1 MSASTAV
8 MDGNTAAAHIAY
20 RVNEVCAIFPITP
33 SSTMA
38 ELADAWAARGIK
50 NIWGQVPIVQAMQS
64 EGGAAGAVHGALQSG
79 ALTTTFT
86 ASQGFLLMLPN
97 MYKIAGE
104 LSCCVFH
111 VAARALATQAL
122 SIFGDHSDV
131 MSARMTGFAMLAAA
145 SVQEAHDLA
154 LVAQMATLE
163 ARVPVVF
170 FFDGFR
176 TSHEENKIAIIPDE
190 QIRAAIDDDLVRA
203 HRARALTPERPV
215 LRGTAHNPDT
225 FFQAR
230 EAANPYYARVPEIV
244 QRAMDRVAALTGRPY
259 RLFRYT
265 GHPEAERVLIVIGS
279 AFEVLDETAA
289 WLNAHGEKVGVVHVA
304 LYRPWDA
311 ERFRAVLPSTVKKI
325 AVLDRTKE
333 VGAPGEPLYLD
344 VLTTFAEALAA
355 GRIKAMPVIVGGRYG
370 LSSKDF
376 DPGMAKAVFDEL
388 KKPQPKHGFTVGI
401 NDDVSHTSL
410 TVDAHFDIEPPE
422 VVRALFFG
430 LGADGTVGANKNSTK
445 ILASDPN
452 RHAQGYFVYD
462 SKKSGSYT
470 ISHLRFGPKPIRAP
484 YLLKSASFV
493 GIHKFDFLHKLDT
506 LAAAAPGAT
515 VLINSP
521 YAPDKVWN
529 ELPREA
535 QQQII
540 DKQLKLHVIDAS
552 SVASGLGLGS
562 RVNTIL
568 QTCFFALSGVMARDK
583 AIEAIKRE
591 TERSY
596 SRKGKDIVQKN
607 FAAIDS
613 ALANLHEVDTTGR
626 TVGQR
631 LRLTLVPDSAP
642 EFVRNV
648 IAPILALRGDT
659 LPVSAFP
666 VDGTYPTGT
675 SRYEKR
681 NIADEVPVWEP
692 DLCIQCGQCAIVCPH
707 SVIRA
712 KFYDESRLAGAPSAF
727 KAVPINA
734 RGYPDS
740 RFTLQVYVEDC
751 TGCGVCV
758 ENCPAHSPTD
768 VAVKAINM
776 RDRLQ
781 HLEAGR
787 ESIGFFETL
796 PWADRTRVNFANV
809 RGIQFLEPLFE
820 FSGACA
826 GCGET
831 PYLKLLSQLFG
842 DRLQIANATGC
853 SSIYGANL
861 PTTPW
866 SPNAEGRGPA
876 WSNSLFEDNAEFGL
890 GYRLAIDA
898 QTGQARALAQKL
910 APRIGEDLVTAVLQ
924 APQVTESDFRVQR
937 QRVAA
942 LKTALAGATDADAV
956 NLLALADFLVRRSV
970 WIIGGDGW
978 AYDIDYGGLDHVI
991 ATGKDVN
998 VLVLDT
1004 EVYSNTGGQA
1014 SKATPLGASA
1024 KFAAAGKTTPRKDLA
1039 MMAIAYG
1046 NVYVAQ
1052 IAMGANN
1059 EQALVAMRE
1068 AEAYSGPSLI
1078 LAYSQCIAHG
1088 IDMRHGMK
1096 QAARAVASGY
1106 WPLFRYDPTM
1116 RGRNMN
1122 PFRLDSPRPRIPLE
1136 EYRYN
1141 EVRFKSLAQTHPD
1154 AAKRMLEQAQRRAST
1169 SATGCTR
1176 TWPHATAAA
1185 SIHSGR
1191 TCHRESRHSLP
1202 RLAARAPDC
1211 RRRVSAHRHSRR
1223 HAASGRCRRGGGRD
1237 GLALRGADS
1246 RRGHGLCPL
1255 HGARIAQS
1263 AGGGH
1268 VFSRAR
1274 RLQRR
1279 GVRPSRDTPSR
1290 GGSPR
1295 DPGDRQP
1302 QRHDDGRLDRTRA
1315 RPRAGRGRGARAQC
1329 LLAAGRSGRQRCRDG
1344 APVSRHHPPGQIDR
1358 AHSDCRQACAVL
1370 HFDVAHGGRT
1380 GQGRR
1385 RRPGALQPLLRA

>member
-1 MSASTAV
+1 MSAKSVV

-38 ELADAWAARGIK
+38 ELADAWAAQGIK
-50 NIWGQVPIVQAMQS
+50 NIWGQVPVIQQMQS

-104 LSCCVFH
+104 LTPCVFH
-111 VAARALATQAL
+111 VAARAIATQAL

-131 MSARMTGFAMLAAA
+131 MSARMVGFAMLAAA

-154 LVAQMATLE
+154 LVAQVATLE
-163 ARVPVVF
+163 SRVPIIF

-176 TSHEENKIAIIPDE
+176 TSHEENKISLIPDE

-215 LRGTAHNPDT
+215 IRGTAQNPDT

-230 EAANPYYARVPEIV
+230 ESANLYYDAVPAIV
-244 QRAMDRVAALTGRPY
+244 QRAMDRVGALVGRTY
-259 RLFRYT
+259 RLFRYS
-265 GHPEAERVLIVIGS
+265 GHPEADRVVVVIGS
-279 AFEVLDETAA
+279 AFEVLDETAT
-289 WLNAHGEKVGVVHVA
+289 WLNAHGEKVGVLHVT
-304 LYRPWDA
+304 LYRPWDH
-311 ERFRAVLPSTVKKI
+311 EGFRTALPSTVTRI

-333 VGAPGEPLYLD
+333 PGGPGEPLYLD
-344 VLTTFAEALAA
+344 VVTTYAEALAA
-355 GRIKAMPVIVGGRYG
+355 RRISSMPVIIGGRYG

-376 DPGMAKAVFDEL
+376 DPAMAKTVFDEL
-388 KKPQPKHGFTVGI
+388 KKPQPKRGFTIGI
-401 NDDVSHTSL
+401 TDDVTHTSL
-410 TVDAHFDIEPPE
+410 PVDASFDIEPPD
-422 VVRALFFG
+422 VVRALFYG

-445 ILASDPN
+445 ILAEDPN

-470 ISHLRFGPKPIRAP
+470 ISHLRFGPRPVRAP
-484 YLLKSASFV
+484 YLLKSANFV
-493 GIHKFDFLHKLDT
+493 GVHKFDFLYKLDT

-515 VLINSP
+515 VLVNSP
-521 YAPDKVWN
+521 YGADAVWD
-529 ELPREA
+529 ELPREV

-540 DKQLKLHVIDAS
+540 DRRLKLHVIDAS
-552 SVASGLGLGS
+552 KVAADLGLGS

-568 QTCFFALSGVMARDK
+568 QTCFFALSGVMPKDQAVASIKK
-583 AIEAIKRE
+583 A
-591 TERSY
+591 TEKTY
-596 SRKGKDIVQKN
+596 ARKGKAIVQKN

-613 ALANLHEVDTTGR
+613 AVANLHEVR
-626 TVGQR
+626 VPAKAAGQR
-631 LRLTLVPDSAP
+631 IRLTLVPDSAP

-648 IAPILALRGDT
+648 TAAILAMRGDT
-659 LPVSAFP
+659 LPVSALP
-666 VDGTYPTGT
+666 VDGTYPVGT
-675 SRYEKR
+675 TRYEKR
-681 NIADEVPVWEP
+681 NIADDVPIWES

-712 KFYDESRLAGAPSAF
+712 KYYDESRLAGAPETFRA
-727 KAVPINA
+727 APINA

-758 ENCPAHSPTD
+758 ENCPAHSPAD
-768 VAVKAINM
+768 AAIKAINM
-776 RDRLQ
+776 KDRLQ
-781 HLEAGR
+781 HVVAER
-787 ESIGFFETL
+787 ENSRFFETL

-809 RGIQFLEPLFE
+809 RGVQFLEPLFE

-831 PYLKLLSQLFG
+831 PYLKLMSQLFG
-842 DRLQIANATGC
+842 ERLQIANATGC

-866 SPNAEGRGPA
+866 AANGEGRGPA
-876 WSNSLFEDNAEFGL
+876 WASSLFEDNAEFGL
-890 GYRLAIDA
+890 GYRLAIDS
-898 QTGQARALAQKL
+898 QTEQARALAQGL
-910 APRIGEDLVTAVLQ
+910 ASRIGGDLVSAILH

-942 LKTALAGATDADAV
+942 LKAALAGATDPDSA

-970 WIIGGDGW
+970 WIVGGDGW
-978 AYDIDYGGLDHVI
+978 AYDIDYGGLDHVL
-991 ATGKDVN
+991 ASGKNVN
-998 VLVLDT
+998 ILVLDT

-1014 SKATPLGASA
+1014 SKATPLGATA
-1024 KFAAAGKTTPRKDLA
+1024 KFAAGGKTTPRKDLA
-1039 MMAIAYG
+1039 LMAVAYG
-1046 NVYVAQ
+1046 RVYVAQ

-1068 AEAYSGPSLI
+1068 AEAYPGTSLI

-1106 WPLFRYDPTM
+1106 WPLFRFDPTM
-1116 RGRNMN
+1116 RGRGMN

-1141 EVRFKSLAQTHPD
+1141 EVRFKSLVQTHPD
-1154 AAKRMLEQAQRRAST
+1154 LAKRLLDEAQRGVEERY
-1169 SATGCTR
+1169 R
-1176 TWPHATAAA
+1176 VY
-1185 SIHSGR
+1185 
-1191 TCHRESRHSLP
+1191 ED
-1202 RLAARAPDC
+1202 LAARDG
-1211 RRRVSAHRHSRR
+1211 SRF
-1223 HAASGRCRRGGGRD
+1223 D
-1237 GLALRGADS
+1237 
-1246 RRGHGLCPL
+1246 HGVM
-1255 HGARIAQS
+1255 S
-1263 AGGGH
+1263 
-1268 VFSRAR
+1268 
-1274 RLQRR
+1274 
-1279 GVRPSRDTPSR
+1279 
-1290 GGSPR
+1290 
-1295 DPGDRQP
+1295 
-1302 QRHDDGRLDRTRA
+1302 
-1315 RPRAGRGRGARAQC
+1315 
-1329 LLAAGRSGRQRCRDG
+1329 
-1344 APVSRHHPPGQIDR
+1344 
-1358 AHSDCRQACAVL
+1358 
-1370 HFDVAHGGRT
+1370 
-1380 GQGRR
+1380 
-1385 RRPGALQPLLRA
+1385 